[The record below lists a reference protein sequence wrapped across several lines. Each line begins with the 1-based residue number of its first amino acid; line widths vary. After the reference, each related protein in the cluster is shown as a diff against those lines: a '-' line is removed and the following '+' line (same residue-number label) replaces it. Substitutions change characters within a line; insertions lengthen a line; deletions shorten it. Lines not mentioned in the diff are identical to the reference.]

1 MDRILEFDN
10 YLSILAMQW
19 FIILHL
25 NKSIRNLW
33 CIGSVELN
41 VCMFHHTKE
50 NASFFHALILTELEP
65 QRLPFD
71 KKHT

>member
-1 MDRILEFDN
+1 MCLFVKF
-10 YLSILAMQW
+10 LPHLAMQW

-41 VCMFHHTKE
+41 CC
-50 NASFFHALILTELEP
+50 SFACSIMYFFYLNCTEMVN
-65 QRLPFD
+65 
-71 KKHT
+71 K